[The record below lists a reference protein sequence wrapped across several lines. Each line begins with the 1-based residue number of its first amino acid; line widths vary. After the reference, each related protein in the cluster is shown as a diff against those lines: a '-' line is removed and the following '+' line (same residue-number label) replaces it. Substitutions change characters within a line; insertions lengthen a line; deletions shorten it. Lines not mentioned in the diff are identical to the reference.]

1 MWECAVHLQQKV
13 LTKSISIDIDRVSC
27 VSVLI
32 ATISMWIMWACTY
45 MHQMNPLIE
54 PILMVEKEG

>member
-1 MWECAVHLQQKV
+1 MVR
-13 LTKSISIDIDRVSC
+13 DIVRVSC

-54 PILMVEKEG
+54 PILIVKKD